1 MFNKFRRVI
10 PKPDK
15 NAEKNLN
22 EEIEKNGG
30 LEKKDL
36 PAMIIS
42 AYLVFLPIVI
52 GLFLL
57 IALVAWLFLGPL
69 T

>member
-1 MFNKFRRVI
+1 M

-22 EEIEKNGG
+22 QEIEENGG

>member
-1 MFNKFRRVI
+1 MFNKFRKVI
-10 PKPDK
+10 PKPDE
-15 NAEKNLN
+15 NAEKTLQ
-22 EEIEKNGG
+22 EEIEENGG

-42 AYLVFLPIVI
+42 AYLVFLPVII

-57 IALVAWLFLGPL
+57 FVLVAWLFLGI
-69 T
+69 